1 MSQLGIDDGAKCWQ
15 EGFLYP
21 DQAEGSLVLHYYAMM
36 EFIAQQIVE
45 RMNDSGHVKCPLRL
59 LYNKRHDLLCCTK
72 QGPHAKATEFWT
84 YHWQLHVK
92 IR

>member
-1 MSQLGIDDGAKCWQ
+1 MI
-15 EGFLYP
+15 
-21 DQAEGSLVLHYYAMM
+21 

-84 YHWQLHVK
+84 LLLAIACEDSMNYVRAL
-92 IR
+92 RPPP